1 MRRVVEWNLFWWD
14 CADDALVSLL
24 LLAFCFLGR
33 GLSGLYLEIAQLGEF
48 LAAVV
53 EETGEGFCLEVGDL
67 VGADVAA
74 LGEALV
80 ADVAFEGFFAGV
92 SALMGLGWVC

>member
-1 MRRVVEWNLFWWD
+1 
-14 CADDALVSLL
+14 
-24 LLAFCFLGR
+24 
-33 GLSGLYLEIAQLGEF
+33 LGEL

-53 EETGEGFCLEVGDL
+53 QQAGEGLCLEVGDL

-80 ADVAFEGFFAGV
+80 ADVAFEGFFACV
-92 SALMGLGWVC
+92 SALMSLYWVG